1 MSGKPLSPRSSRLQ
15 RTLRRRAGRTLAA
28 VAGITAAALL
38 LTGCATGSSSS
49 TSGGGGTLR
58 VGIVSLSDADALDP
72 ASASTTGGYVIA
84 RQLFDTLSEY
94 GTDGSWQPQLAS
106 SITADDSTAKVWTV
120 ELNDAT
126 WSDGTAVTADDV
138 VYTVKRW
145 FSEKLPPS
153 GSLAFVDPDQVVA
166 KDDKTVQFTLKYGT
180 VTFPEAFTS
189 PTTSIVPTGFDPANP
204 IGSGPYTLKT
214 NDPGVQ
220 LTFEANTDYFRG
232 APGSSELDVISFAD
246 SSSAVS
252 ALTAN
257 QIDVDASMDPTLVDL
272 VTGTSGY
279 SIYNYHTSGTLTWVM
294 NTQQKPLDDPVVRQ
308 ALMLSVDR
316 QALVDQVYNGYATLG
331 NDIFNP
337 FDPMYNSSLPQRE
350 YSPAAA
356 KAMLEAAGYSLPVTV
371 ELTGTDN
378 QPTSVKQN
386 EALVKQA
393 AEAGFNIEYTYV
405 DSATFYGDA
414 YGTYPLSLSYWGYL
428 GIFDQAAFTIANNA
442 PYNSSHWQ
450 NDQYDELYNEAIT
463 TVDDTKRKALVA
475 QMQQIEY
482 QTGAYIVP
490 LFADAVIGLSDSVTG
505 TASYPNSDGAFGYNF
520 RILSIS

>member
-1 MSGKPLSPRSSRLQ
+1 MRDMPRPTHASRL
-15 RTLRRRAGRTLAA
+15 RRALRRHAGRA
-28 VAGITAAALL
+28 VAATATITAAALI
-38 LTGCATGSSSS
+38 LTGCATSSSES
-49 TSGGGGTLR
+49 SSAGGGTLR

-72 ASASTTGGYVIA
+72 ANASTTGGYVIA
-84 RQLFDTLSEY
+84 RQLYDTLTEY
-94 GTDGSWQPQLAS
+94 GTDGSWQPELAAS
-106 SITADDSTAKVWTV
+106 VTADDDSAKVWTV
-120 ELNDAT
+120 TLNDAT
-126 WSDGTAVTADDV
+126 WSDGSAVTASDV

-153 GSLAFVDPDQVVA
+153 GSLAFIDPDKVVA
-166 KDDKTVQFTLKYGT
+166 KDDHTVQFTLKYGT
-180 VTFPEAFTS
+180 VTFPEALTS
-189 PTTSIVPTGFDPANP
+189 PTTSIVPTDFDATNP

-214 NDPGVQ
+214 NNPGVQ
-220 LTFEANTDYFRG
+220 LTFDANPNYFRG
-232 APGSSELDVISFAD
+232 APGTSELDVVSFAD

-252 ALTAN
+252 ALTAG

-294 NTQQKPLDDPVVRQ
+294 NTSQKPLNDPIVRQ

-316 QALVDQVYNGYATLG
+316 QALIDQVYNGYATLG
-331 NDIFNP
+331 NDVFNP
-337 FDPMYNSSLPQRE
+337 FDPMYNSSLTQKT
-350 YSPAAA
+350 YSPATA
-356 KAMLEAAGYSLPVTV
+356 KAMLEAAGYTLPVTIK
-371 ELTGTDN
+371 LTGTDN

-405 DSATFYGDA
+405 DSATFYGDS

-428 GIFDQAAFTIANNA
+428 GIFDQAAFTIVNDA

-450 NDQYDELYNEAIT
+450 NDQYDKLYKEAIT
-463 TVDDTKRKALVA
+463 TVDETKRKALVA
-475 QMQQIEY
+475 QMQEIEY

-490 LFADAVIGLSDSVTG
+490 LFIDAVVGLSNSVTG
-505 TASYPNSDGAFGYNF
+505 AASYPNSDGAFGYNF
-520 RILSIS
+520 RILSLS